1 MSDFKVVGKLI
12 IDDKGQLKVLGK
24 KAKTTSK
31 EVDKLGTSAHTA
43 DRRLKGAAQA
53 SSGGTKN
60 FSKMAQG
67 INGGLVPAYAT
78 LAASL
83 FAVSALF
90 RGLEEAANI
99 KNQTK
104 GMEIFG
110 NATGI
115 AMKGIVA
122 DLRAATGGMLDFRN
136 AAQIG
141 MSRQPFVT

>member
-1 MSDFKVVGKLI
+1 MARI
-12 IDDKGQLKVLGK
+12 KGGTIVLKVGDDGTLKLYEQKTK
-24 KAKTTSK
+24 KAKK
-31 EVDKLGTSAHTA
+31 AVDKLGTSAHTA

-83 FAVSALF
+83 FAIGALF

-104 GMEIFG
+104 GMESS
-110 NATGI
+110 
-115 AMKGIVA
+115 
-122 DLRAATGGMLDFRN
+122 
-136 AAQIG
+136 QC
-141 MSRQPFVT
+141 